1 MSVWKGA
8 NFPSGE
14 VCGVSIL
21 SVNAH
26 GSYEI

>member
-8 NFPSGE
+8 NLPAGD

-26 GSYEI
+26 GSYEV